1 MASRFR
7 EMLVNMSPTLRRRIA
22 AAVCV
27 LGLSFIHSKAPSMG
41 HASEQT
47 TAAQMEIVAHR
58 GASHD
63 APENTMAAFKLGWA
77 QNADAVELD
86 ILLSKDG
93 RIVVIHDK
101 DTKRV
106 SGVDRPVVEQTL
118 DELRSLDAGRWKDA
132 KWTGEK
138 LPLLSEVL
146 ATIPDGKRLF
156 IEVKCGAEV
165 VPELV
170 RELKAAGKKPEQ
182 TAVIGFSADAMAAVK
197 QALPHLEVFWIVN
210 IKPDPKSDKQPLT
223 VDELIATA
231 KRINADGLDLSACD
245 TIDKAFGDKVRS
257 AELKLAVWT
266 VDDPAVARAMQAAGV
281 QSLTTNRPGWMRD
294 QLAMPK

>member
-1 MASRFR
+1 MTSRSR
-7 EMLVNMSPTLRRRIA
+7 ERHFKLSSTSCRRIA
-22 AAVCV
+22 AVVCV
-27 LGLSFIHSKAPSMG
+27 LGLSSQSSKAPGMG

-47 TAAQMEIVAHR
+47 TAAPMEIVAHR
-58 GASHD
+58 GASFD
-63 APENTMAAFKLGWA
+63 APENTLAAFKLGWT
-77 QNADAVELD
+77 QQADAVELD

-101 DTKRV
+101 DTKRI
-106 SGVDRPVVEQTL
+106 SGVDRPVVDQTL
-118 DELRSLDAGRWKDA
+118 DELRSLDAGRWKGA
-132 KWTGEK
+132 KFTGEK

-182 TAVIGFSADAMAAVK
+182 SAIIGFSADAMAAVK
-197 QALPHLEVFWIVN
+197 QALPNVEVYWIAN
-210 IKPDPKSDKQPLT
+210 IKPDPKAAKPPLT

-245 TIDKAFGDKVRS
+245 TIDKAFGDKVR
-257 AELKLAVWT
+257 AAGLKLAVWT

-281 QSLTTNRPGWMRD
+281 QSLTTNRPGWMRE
-294 QLAMPK
+294 QLR

>member
-1 MASRFR
+1 MHSISRHS
-7 EMLVNMSPTLRRRIA
+7 VA
-22 AAVCV
+22 AIVWL
-27 LGLSFIHSKAPSMG
+27 LGLSLVSIKAPIMSD
-41 HASEQT
+41 AAEQT
-47 TAAQMEIVAHR
+47 ATRPMEIVAHR
-58 GASHD
+58 GASFD

-77 QNADAVELD
+77 QKADAVELD
-86 ILLSKDG
+86 IMLSKDG
-93 RIVVIHDK
+93 KIIVIHDK

-106 SGVDRPVVEQTL
+106 SGVDRPVAEQTL
-118 DELRSLDAGRWKDA
+118 DELRSLDAGQWKARRWA
-132 KWTGEK
+132 GEK

-245 TIDKAFGDKVRS
+245 TIDKAFGDKVR
-257 AELKLAVWT
+257 AAGLKLAVWT
-266 VDDPAVARAMQAAGV
+266 VDDPAMARAMQNAGV
-281 QSLTTNRPGWMRD
+281 QSLTTNRPGWMRE
-294 QLAMPK
+294 QLR